1 MELPSHSPCSLFSRG
16 PRLPALALRPSL
28 RAQVIPDHLA
38 WLVISKILFL
48 VEQIRPGTTKV
59 YNLRTPVPIFL
70 EPRTLKAIE
79 GV

>member
-1 MELPSHSPCSLFSRG
+1 
-16 PRLPALALRPSL
+16 
-28 RAQVIPDHLA
+28 VIPDHLA

-70 EPRTLKAIE
+70 ESRTLKAIE